1 MAMQVIYEKDTIN
14 HWKKVTEPGVQQ
26 IRLFADTLGS
36 MKEIKGFIYYPMD
49 SQEKGGAVLADPLH
63 DDSLSLYGYT
73 CICCTRFFK

>member
-14 HWKKVTEPGVQQ
+14 HWKTVTEPGVQQ

-49 SQEKGGAVLADPLH
+49 SQEKRRGSIGRPLH
-63 DDSLSLYGYT
+63 DDSLSL
-73 CICCTRFFK
+73 